1 MATWSFQFGDI
12 GIRKKEFIA
21 FRPVDERIADQ
32 SKDSL
37 NLYFGKKK
45 KKKKKDSTETF
56 LQSLY
61 QGSVCLVNYV
71 VFLDGVLC

>member
-45 KKKKKDSTETF
+45 KKDSTETF